1 MYRVN
6 NLLFVHTI
14 FACIFGV
21 KLKIFR
27 GGYAPLTPHF
37 FWGAAPPSSVI
48 WKTPFKI
55 PGYATEY
62 ACCLFIVSFLV
73 IDRVEIVLIVI
84 ICTHYNLYKCAC

>member
-21 KLKIFR
+21 KLKIFQGAMPPNLPFFL
-27 GGYAPLTPHF
+27 GGCTPQT
-37 FWGAAPPSSVI
+37 PCSVI

-55 PGYATEY
+55 PGYASEDDMY
-62 ACCLFIVSFLV
+62 AISIRIYVHTY
-73 IDRVEIVLIVI
+73 VI
-84 ICTHYNLYKCAC
+84 IPYKFLNFTSLNCN

>member
-21 KLKIFR
+21 KLKNFP
-27 GGYAPLTPHF
+27 GGYAPLTPIF
-37 FWGAAPPSSVI
+37 SGGCAPQTPCSVI

-55 PGYATEY
+55 PGYATDD
-62 ACCLFIVSFLV
+62 VSAF
-73 IDRVEIVLIVI
+73 
-84 ICTHYNLYKCAC
+84 

>member
-21 KLKIFR
+21 KLKNFP

-55 PGYATEY
+55 PGYAT
-62 ACCLFIVSFLV
+62 ALRGL
-73 IDRVEIVLIVI
+73 
-84 ICTHYNLYKCAC
+84 A

>member
-21 KLKIFR
+21 KLENFP

-37 FWGAAPPSSVI
+37 LWGAYTPQTPCSVI

-55 PGYATEY
+55 PGYATGMDDKFGEW
-62 ACCLFIVSFLV
+62 
-73 IDRVEIVLIVI
+73 VESMGV
-84 ICTHYNLYKCAC
+84 ASGRG